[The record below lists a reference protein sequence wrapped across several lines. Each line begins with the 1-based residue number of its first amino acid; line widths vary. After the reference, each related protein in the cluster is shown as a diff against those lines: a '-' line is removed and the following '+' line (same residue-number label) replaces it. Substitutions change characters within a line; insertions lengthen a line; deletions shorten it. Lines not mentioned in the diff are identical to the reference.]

1 LEHSVNSSRIY
12 LDHAATTP
20 VRSAVADAMREAAD
34 QYNFNPSSLHFE
46 GRRARAALDA
56 ARDCV
61 AAAIGATRGEIL
73 FTSGGTEANNLALLG
88 ATRGLARP
96 AHVVSSA
103 IEHRAIL
110 GALERLREDGFET
123 SLVPVDRQGR
133 VDPAEFE
140 RSLRPQSVLASVMYA
155 NNEVGTVQPIAD
167 LAEISRRRGVLFHT
181 DAVAAPSWLP
191 VDVRALGVDLLS
203 ISAHKFYGP
212 KGVGLLYVRSGVPL
226 APIIIGGGQES
237 GRRSG
242 TENVPAIVGM
252 ARALELAVAQRSQAA
267 QDVAALRDRLE
278 AGIRSRVAGV
288 SVNGGDAQRLANCSN
303 LSFAGVDPA
312 ALIIALDL
320 AGVSASAGSACASGT
335 LEPSH
340 VLVAMAWEGAGPAS
354 GVRFSL
360 GTATTPA
367 EIERVLGILPAVVA
381 DVRASGPSAAV
392 AGGMGRLETNRARLE
407 AGA

>member
-1 LEHSVNSSRIY
+1 MNSIRIY

-20 VRSAVADAMREAAD
+20 VRSEVADAMREAAD
-34 QYNFNPSSLHFE
+34 QCNFNPSSLHFE

-61 AAAIGATRGEIL
+61 AAAIGATRAEIL

-88 ATRGLARP
+88 ATRGLTHP
-96 AHVVSSA
+96 AHVVASA
-103 IEHRAIL
+103 IEHRAVL
-110 GALERLREDGFET
+110 AALDRLREDGFET

-140 RSLRPQSVLASVMYA
+140 RSLRPQTTLASIMYA
-155 NNEVGTVQPIAD
+155 NNEVGTVQPIAE
-167 LAEISRRRGVLFHT
+167 LAEIARRRGVLFHT

-191 VDVRALGVDLLS
+191 IDAPALGVDFLS

-212 KGVGLLYVRSGVPL
+212 KGVGLLYVRRGVPL
-226 APIIIGGGQES
+226 TPVIVGGGQES

-242 TENVPAIVGM
+242 TENVPGIVGM
-252 ARALELAVAQRSQAA
+252 ARALELAVAERPQAA
-267 QDVAALRDRLE
+267 GNVAALRDRLE

-288 SVNGGDAQRLANCSN
+288 SVNGGDAPRLANCSN

-320 AGVSASAGSACASGT
+320 AGVSASAGSACTSGA

-340 VLVAMAWEGAGPAS
+340 VLAAMAWKEASPAS

-367 EIERVLGILPAVVA
+367 DIERVLGILPAVVA
-381 DVRASGPSAAV
+381 DLRASGPPV
-392 AGGMGRLETNRARLE
+392 TIAGGMGRLETNRARLE

>member
-1 LEHSVNSSRIY
+1 VNSNRIY

-133 VDPAEFE
+133 VDPAEF
-140 RSLRPQSVLASVMYA
+140 A

-267 QDVAALRDRLE
+267 EDVAALRDRLE

>member
-1 LEHSVNSSRIY
+1 
-12 LDHAATTP
+12 
-20 VRSAVADAMREAAD
+20 
-34 QYNFNPSSLHFE
+34 
-46 GRRARAALDA
+46 
-56 ARDCV
+56 
-61 AAAIGATRGEIL
+61 
-73 FTSGGTEANNLALLG
+73 
-88 ATRGLARP
+88 
-96 AHVVSSA
+96 
-103 IEHRAIL
+103 
-110 GALERLREDGFET
+110 
-123 SLVPVDRQGR
+123 
-133 VDPAEFE
+133 
-140 RSLRPQSVLASVMYA
+140 MYA